1 LKLSTRGNYGE
12 GGTIMRK
19 VYFDHSATTPVDPLV
34 VDAMIPFLNVKF
46 GNPSSIH
53 SYGREVKVALEEA
66 RESIADFCN
75 VRAADIYFTSGGT
88 ESDNMAIKGAAYE
101 LKNKGK
107 HIITSKVEHHAVL
120 HSCEFLEKEGF
131 EVTYVAPD
139 KYGMIHPESVEDA
152 IREDTILITV
162 MHANNEVGTI
172 NPIDRIGEVA
182 RNKGIL
188 FHTDA
193 VQSFGKIPI
202 DLSKLP
208 VDLMS
213 MSGHKIYGPKG
224 VGVLYVR
231 KGVRLVQLSHG
242 GGHERKRR
250 PGTENMPGIIGM
262 AKAVELRKER
272 MNDENKYLK
281 NLRDKFYKKI
291 NESIP
296 RIFLNGHPEERL
308 AGHLNLSFQG
318 IEGEALLLSLD
329 LKGVAASSGSACTS
343 GSIDPSHVLS
353 AMGIKPEL
361 AQSSI
366 RFTLGSD
373 NTEEDI
379 DYTAGIL
386 PEIVQRLRSMSALE

>member
-1 LKLSTRGNYGE
+1 
-12 GGTIMRK
+12 MRK

-34 VDAMIPFLNVKF
+34 VEAMVPFLKEKF

-66 RESIADFCN
+66 RESVAEFCN

-88 ESDNMAIKGAAYE
+88 ESDNMAIKGIAYE

-120 HSCEFLEKEGF
+120 HTCEALEKEGF
-131 EVTYVAPD
+131 EATYVAPD
-139 KYGMIHPESVEDA
+139 KYGMIHPEAVEKA
-152 IREDTILITV
+152 IRKDTILITI

-172 NPIDRIGEVA
+172 NSIEKIGEIA
-182 RNKGIL
+182 REKGVL

-213 MSGHKIYGPKG
+213 MSGHKIYAPKG

-231 KGVRLVQLSHG
+231 KGVRLAQLTHG
-242 GGHERKRR
+242 GGHERSRR
-250 PGTENMPGIIGM
+250 PGTENIPGIIGM

-272 MNDENKYLK
+272 MNYENEYVKK
-281 NLRDKFYKKI
+281 VRDKFYE
-291 NESIP
+291 NVTQAIP
-296 RIFLNGHPEERL
+296 RVFLNGHPKKRL

-361 AQSSI
+361 AQSSL
-366 RFTLGSD
+366 RFTLGKD
-373 NTEEDI
+373 NSEEDVE
-379 DYTAGIL
+379 YTLGIL
-386 PEIVQRLRSMSALE
+386 PEIVQRLRTMSALE

>member
-1 LKLSTRGNYGE
+1 
-12 GGTIMRK
+12 MRK
-19 VYFDHSATTPVDPLV
+19 VYFDHSATTPIDPQV
-34 VDAMIPFLNVKF
+34 TEAMLPFLNEKF

-66 RESIADFCN
+66 REAVADFCN

-88 ESDNMAIKGAAYE
+88 ESDNMAIKGVAYE
-101 LKNKGK
+101 LKDKGK

-120 HSCEFLEKEGF
+120 HTCEFLEKQGF
-131 EVTYVAPD
+131 EITYLAPD
-139 KYGMIHPESVEDA
+139 KYGMIHPETVEKA
-152 IREDTILITV
+152 IRKVTILITI

-172 NPIDRIGEVA
+172 NPIQTIGEIA

-193 VQSFGKIPI
+193 VQSFGKLTI

-224 VGVLYVR
+224 VGALYIR

-242 GGHERKRR
+242 GEHERNRR
-250 PGTENMPGIIGM
+250 PGTENIPGIIGM
-262 AKAVELRKER
+262 AKAVELRRDGMKNEA
-272 MNDENKYLK
+272 KYIR
-281 NLRDKFYKKI
+281 NLREKLHKKI
-291 NESIP
+291 SEVIP
-296 RIFLNGHPEERL
+296 RIFLNGHPQKRL

-353 AMGIKPEL
+353 GMGIKPEL
-361 AQSSI
+361 TQSSI
-366 RFTLGSD
+366 RFTLGKD

-379 DYTAGIL
+379 DYTVSIL
-386 PEIVQRLRSMSALE
+386 PDIVQRLRSMSALE

>member
-1 LKLSTRGNYGE
+1 
-12 GGTIMRK
+12 MRK

-34 VDAMIPFLNVKF
+34 VEAMLPFLKEKF

-53 SYGREVKVALEEA
+53 SYGREAKVALEEA
-66 RESIADFCN
+66 RESVAEFCN
-75 VRAADIYFTSGGT
+75 ARAADIYFTSGGT
-88 ESDNMAIKGAAYE
+88 ESNNMAIKGIAYE

-120 HSCEFLEKEGF
+120 HTCEFLEKEGF
-131 EVTYVAPD
+131 EVTYLAPD
-139 KYGMIHPESVEDA
+139 KYGMIHPEAVEKA
-152 IREDTILITV
+152 IRKDTILISI

-172 NPIDRIGEVA
+172 NSIEKIGEIA
-182 RNKGIL
+182 MEKGVI

-224 VGVLYVR
+224 VGLLYIR
-231 KGVRLVQLSHG
+231 KGVRLVQLLHG
-242 GGHERKRR
+242 GGHERNRR
-250 PGTENMPGIIGM
+250 PGTENIPGIIGV
-262 AKAVELRKER
+262 AKAVELRKKL
-272 MNDENKYLK
+272 MDQENESIKK
-281 NLRDKFYKKI
+281 LRDKFYEKV
-291 NESIP
+291 NQAIP
-296 RIFLNGHPEERL
+296 RVFLNGHPKKRL

-366 RFTLGSD
+366 RFTLGKD
-373 NTEEDI
+373 NSEEDV
-379 DYTAGIL
+379 DYALEIL

>member
-1 LKLSTRGNYGE
+1 
-12 GGTIMRK
+12 MRK
-19 VYFDHSATTPVDPLV
+19 VYFDHSATTPVDPRV
-34 VDAMIPFLNVKF
+34 VEAMLPFLNEKF

-66 RESIADFCN
+66 RESIAEFCN

-88 ESDNMAIKGAAYE
+88 ESDNMAIKGLAYE

-107 HIITSKVEHHAVL
+107 HIITSKIEHHAVL
-120 HSCEFLEKEGF
+120 HTCEFLEKEGF
-131 EVTYVAPD
+131 EVTYLAPD
-139 KYGMIHPESVEDA
+139 RYGMIHPDALEKA
-152 IREDTILITV
+152 IRKDTILITI

-172 NPIDRIGEVA
+172 NSIEKIGEIANENGV
-182 RNKGIL
+182 I

-193 VQSFGKIPI
+193 VQSFGKVPI

-224 VGVLYVR
+224 VGLLYIR
-231 KGVRLVQLSHG
+231 KGVRLAQLLHG
-242 GGHERKRR
+242 GGHERNRR
-250 PGTENMPGIIGM
+250 PGTENIPGIIGV

-272 MNDENKYLK
+272 MNQENQSITK
-281 NLRDKFYKKI
+281 LRDKFYEKV
-291 NESIP
+291 NQAIP
-296 RIFLNGHPEERL
+296 RVFLNGHPKKRL

-329 LKGVAASSGSACTS
+329 LKGLAASSGSACTS

-366 RFTLGSD
+366 RFTLGKD
-373 NTEEDI
+373 NTEEDVN
-379 DYTAGIL
+379 YTLEIL

>member
-1 LKLSTRGNYGE
+1 
-12 GGTIMRK
+12 MRK
-19 VYFDHSATTPVDPLV
+19 VYFDYSATTPVDAKV
-34 VDAMIPFLNVKF
+34 IEAMLPFLKQKF

-66 RESIADFCN
+66 RETVADFCN
-75 VRAADIYFTSGGT
+75 IRAADIYFTSGGT
-88 ESDNMAIKGAAYE
+88 ESDNMAIKGTAYE

-131 EVTYVAPD
+131 EVTYVSPD
-139 KYGMIHPESVEDA
+139 KYGMIHPEAVEEVVRD
-152 IREDTILITV
+152 DTILITI

-172 NPIDRIGEVA
+172 NPIEKIGEIA

-202 DLSKLP
+202 DLSELP

-224 VGVLYVR
+224 VGILYSR

-242 GGHERKRR
+242 GGHERNRR
-250 PGTENMPGIIGM
+250 PGTENIPGIMGM

-272 MNDENKYLK
+272 MKDENEYIK
-281 NLRDKFYKKI
+281 NLRNTFH
-291 NESIP
+291 NEVTETIP
-296 RIFLNGHPEERL
+296 RVFLNGHPEERL
-308 AGHLNLSFQG
+308 VGHLNLSFQG

-353 AMGIKPEL
+353 AIGIKPEL

-366 RFTLGSD
+366 RFTLGRD

-379 DYTAGIL
+379 EYTIGIL

>member
-1 LKLSTRGNYGE
+1 
-12 GGTIMRK
+12 MRK

-34 VDAMIPFLNVKF
+34 VEAMLPFLKEKF

-66 RESIADFCN
+66 RETVADFCN

-88 ESDNMAIKGAAYE
+88 ESDNMAIKGIAYE

-120 HSCEFLEKEGF
+120 HTCEFLEKEGF
-131 EVTYVAPD
+131 EVTYLAPD
-139 KYGMIHPESVEDA
+139 KYGMIHPEAVEKA
-152 IREDTILITV
+152 IRKDTILITV

-172 NPIDRIGEVA
+172 NAIEKIGEIA
-182 RNKGIL
+182 KNKGVF

-193 VQSFGKIPI
+193 VQTFGKIAI

-224 VGVLYVR
+224 VGVLYIR
-231 KGVRLVQLSHG
+231 KGIRLFQLSHG
-242 GGHERKRR
+242 GGHERNRR
-250 PGTENMPGIIGM
+250 PGTENIPGIIGM
-262 AKAVELRKER
+262 AKAVELRRER
-272 MNDENKYLK
+272 MNHENEYIKK
-281 NLRDKFYKKI
+281 LRDKFYE
-291 NESIP
+291 NVTQAIP
-296 RIFLNGHPEERL
+296 RVFLSGHPKKRL

-366 RFTLGSD
+366 RFTLGKD
-373 NTEEDI
+373 NSEEDV
-379 DYTAGIL
+379 DYTLEIL

>member
-1 LKLSTRGNYGE
+1 
-12 GGTIMRK
+12 MRR
-19 VYFDHSATTPVDPLV
+19 VYFDHSATTPTDPMV
-34 VDAMIPFLNVKF
+34 VEAMLPFLNEKF

-53 SYGREVKVALEEA
+53 SFGREVKVALEEA
-66 RESIADFCN
+66 RETVADFCN
-75 VRAADIYFTSGGT
+75 VRAADIYFASGGT
-88 ESDNMAIKGAAYE
+88 ESDNMAIKGVAYE

-120 HSCEFLEKEGF
+120 HTCEFLEKEGF
-131 EVTYVAPD
+131 EVTYLNPD
-139 KYGMIHPESVEDA
+139 KYGMIRPEAVENA
-152 IREDTILITV
+152 IRKDTILITI

-172 NPIDRIGEVA
+172 NPIEQIGVIA
-182 RNKGIL
+182 RDKGVL

-193 VQSFGKIPI
+193 VQTFGKIPI
-202 DLSKLP
+202 NLSTLP

-224 VGVLYVR
+224 IGVLYIQR
-231 KGVRLVQLSHG
+231 GVRLMQLTHG
-242 GGHERKRR
+242 GGHERNRR
-250 PGTENMPGIIGM
+250 PGTENIPGIVGL
-262 AKAVELRKER
+262 AKAVALRR
-272 MNDENKYLK
+272 ACMMDESISVKI
-281 NLRDKFYKKI
+281 LRDKFHKKI
-291 NESIP
+291 TEAIH
-296 RIFLNGHPEERL
+296 RVFLNGHPEQRL

-366 RFTLGSD
+366 RFTLGKD
-373 NTEEDI
+373 NTEDDV
-379 DYTAGIL
+379 DYAASIL

>member
-1 LKLSTRGNYGE
+1 
-12 GGTIMRK
+12 MRK
-19 VYFDHSATTPVDPLV
+19 VYFDHSATTPIDPQV
-34 VDAMIPFLNVKF
+34 TEAMLPFLNEKF

-66 RESIADFCN
+66 REAVADFCN

-88 ESDNMAIKGAAYE
+88 ESDNMAIKGVAYE
-101 LKNKGK
+101 LKDKGK

-120 HSCEFLEKEGF
+120 HTCEFLEKQGF
-131 EVTYVAPD
+131 EITYLAPD
-139 KYGMIHPESVEDA
+139 KYGMIHPETVEKA
-152 IREDTILITV
+152 IRKVTILITI

-172 NPIDRIGEVA
+172 NPIQTIGEIA

-193 VQSFGKIPI
+193 VQSFGKLTI

-224 VGVLYVR
+224 VGALYIR

-242 GGHERKRR
+242 GEHERNRR
-250 PGTENMPGIIGM
+250 PGTENIPGIIGM
-262 AKAVELRKER
+262 AKAVELRRDGMKNEA
-272 MNDENKYLK
+272 KYIR
-281 NLRDKFYKKI
+281 NLREKLHKKI
-291 NESIP
+291 SEVIP
-296 RIFLNGHPEERL
+296 RIFLNGHPQKRL

-353 AMGIKPEL
+353 GIGIKPEL
-361 AQSSI
+361 TQSSI
-366 RFTLGSD
+366 RFTLGKD

-379 DYTAGIL
+379 DYTVSIL
-386 PEIVQRLRSMSALE
+386 PDIVQRLRSMSALE

>member
-1 LKLSTRGNYGE
+1 
-12 GGTIMRK
+12 MRK

-34 VDAMIPFLNVKF
+34 VEAMLPFLNEKF

-53 SYGREVKVALEEA
+53 SFGRDVKVALEEA
-66 RESIADFCN
+66 RETVADFCN

-88 ESDNMAIKGAAYE
+88 ESDNMAIKGIAYE

-120 HSCEFLEKEGF
+120 HTCEFLEKEGF
-131 EVTYVAPD
+131 EITYISPD
-139 KYGMIHPESVEDA
+139 QYGMIQPEAVANA
-152 IREDTILITV
+152 IRQDTILITI

-172 NPIDRIGEVA
+172 NPIEKIGEIA

-193 VQSFGKIPI
+193 VQTFGKIPI
-202 DLSKLP
+202 NLSKLP

-224 VGVLYVR
+224 IGVLFIQR
-231 KGVRLVQLSHG
+231 GVRLMQLTHG
-242 GGHERKRR
+242 GGHERNRR
-250 PGTENMPGIIGM
+250 AGTENIPGIIGM
-262 AKAVELRKER
+262 AKAVELRKTC
-272 MNDENKYLK
+272 MKDENAL
-281 NLRDKFYKKI
+281 LRDLRDRFHK
-291 NESIP
+291 
-296 RIFLNGHPEERL
+296 RITEAITRVFLNGHPEQRL

-353 AMGIKPEL
+353 AMGITPEL
-361 AQSSI
+361 AQASI
-366 RFTLGSD
+366 RFSLGKD
-373 NTEEDI
+373 NTEEDVE
-379 DYTAGIL
+379 YTVSIL
-386 PEIVQRLRSMSALE
+386 PEIVQRLRNMSALE

>member
-1 LKLSTRGNYGE
+1 
-12 GGTIMRK
+12 MRK

-34 VDAMIPFLNVKF
+34 VEAMLPFLNEKF

-53 SYGREVKVALEEA
+53 SYGREAKVALEEA
-66 RESIADFCN
+66 RESVAEFCN
-75 VRAADIYFTSGGT
+75 TRAADIYFTSGGT
-88 ESDNMAIKGAAYE
+88 ESNNMAIKGIAYE

-120 HSCEFLEKEGF
+120 HTCEFLEKEGF
-131 EVTYVAPD
+131 EVTYLAPD
-139 KYGMIHPESVEDA
+139 KYGMIHPEAVEKA
-152 IREDTILITV
+152 IRKDTILISI

-172 NPIDRIGEVA
+172 NSIEKIGEIA
-182 RNKGIL
+182 MEKGVI

-224 VGVLYVR
+224 VGLLYIR
-231 KGVRLVQLSHG
+231 KGVRLVQLLHG
-242 GGHERKRR
+242 GGHERNRR
-250 PGTENMPGIIGM
+250 PGTENIPGIIGM
-262 AKAVELRKER
+262 AKAVELRKKL
-272 MNDENKYLK
+272 MDQENESIKK
-281 NLRDKFYKKI
+281 LRDKFYEKV
-291 NESIP
+291 NQAIP
-296 RIFLNGHPEERL
+296 RVFLNGHPKKRL

-366 RFTLGSD
+366 RFTLGKD
-373 NTEEDI
+373 NSEEDV
-379 DYTAGIL
+379 DYALEIL